1 MVGGAFP
8 RRNERGENLLC
19 HRTKE
24 HRVPVRVSTYA
35 ADNVALTVRCVS
47 GREIRANP
55 VPAQE
60 HLPRMFA

>member
-8 RRNERGENLLC
+8 RRNGRGENLLC

-24 HRVPVRVSTYA
+24 HRVLVRASTYA
-35 ADNVALTVRCVS
+35 ADDVTVTGRCVS
-47 GREIRANP
+47 GHEIRANP